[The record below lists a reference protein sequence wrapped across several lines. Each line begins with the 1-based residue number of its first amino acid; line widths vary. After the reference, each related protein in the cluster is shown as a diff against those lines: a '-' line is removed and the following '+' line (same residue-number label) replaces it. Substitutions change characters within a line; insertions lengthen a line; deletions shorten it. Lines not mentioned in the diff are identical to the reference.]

1 MKFSVSKLQDNK
13 LQKDLE
19 HQDFFHRKGFYKIF
33 CWYLSKIRLRY
44 EFDEGTGKV
53 WERYGQSGRKDGCIV
68 YSLTLNVNSKTMNVN
83 SMTLNDNSM
92 TMI

>member
-1 MKFSVSKLQDNK
+1 MNGIERAERLHLASLRK
-13 LQKDLE
+13 
-19 HQDFFHRKGFYKIF
+19 KGFYKIF

-44 EFDEGTGKV
+44 VIDESTGKV
-53 WERYGQSGRKDGCIV
+53 WEKYGQSGRKVRGRV

-83 SMTLNDNSM
+83 SMTLNDNSL